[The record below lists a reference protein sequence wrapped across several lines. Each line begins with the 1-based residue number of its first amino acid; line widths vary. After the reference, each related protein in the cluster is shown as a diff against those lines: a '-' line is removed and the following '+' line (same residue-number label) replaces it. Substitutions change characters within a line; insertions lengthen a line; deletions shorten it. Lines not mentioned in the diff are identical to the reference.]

1 MGCKSSLCFGRVVA
15 QFELIEYDLI
25 ELVTVSDEKDL
36 CVRSRQE
43 TVREEV
49 EQRFDYCL
57 KEPEFKQDYV

>member
-1 MGCKSSLCFGRVVA
+1 
-15 QFELIEYDLI
+15 
-25 ELVTVSDEKDL
+25 VSDEKDL